1 MIYVVFFAREGY
13 IFSCTIKEKEERIL
27 GRGSKVLQIEKMDRR
42 ELGYYYTPDFV
53 ARYLTD
59 RLRMIQ
65 PNGRTVLD
73 PCVGKEELVTHFL
86 AEGYTVDGVDIFR
99 HEETYGCTFT
109 QMNFI
114 DVYREQR
121 EPLHYDYYIA
131 NPPYNCH
138 EVDYIQKNKKEL
150 KTLFSDVGVH
160 NMYSMFISALI
171 DVAKDGAVLGLIT
184 YDSFFTAKAHQN
196 LRRKILETCTIH
208 EITMCP
214 TDLFHEQSADVRTSI
229 IILQKGTAYQK
240 GIYAK
245 NRPISTA
252 AFTEQL
258 QQQLTEFMNGEVDT
272 HTLDEL
278 ILNDEKDYAEWMIDC
293 PMEVK
298 KLFQYDR
305 LGDKFDCV
313 TGISTGKDALYLSK
327 EKRAPFTIPFY
338 KNPGSHRFYAPVRLY
353 LHEDFLEFDRM
364 IKTFNVRNKQ
374 LLYQSG
380 ITCSSMGVA
389 FTASRLP
396 KNVTYG
402 VNANIICEDEDV
414 WWLLAYLNS
423 DLATYLVRG
432 ILNRSNMVTSGYVAR
447 VPLLP
452 FTNEQKSQLGILAK
466 QAYELAEQQY
476 AYEDQLKDIND
487 MIHRVT
493 AFSNETT
500 KKIKEF
506 NRNLVQR
513 T

>member
-1 MIYVVFFAREGY
+1 M
-13 IFSCTIKEKEERIL
+13 
-27 GRGSKVLQIEKMDRR
+27 GRGSKVLQVAEMDRR
-42 ELGYYYTPDFV
+42 ELGYYYTPDIV
-53 ARYLTD
+53 ARYLTE
-59 RLRMIQ
+59 RLRMID
-65 PNGRTVLD
+65 PEGRTVFD
-73 PCVGKEELVTHFL
+73 PCVGKEELVTYFL
-86 AEGYTVDGVDIFR
+86 SNGYTVDGVDVFR
-99 HEETYGCTFT
+99 HQETYNCAFK
-109 QMNFI
+109 QVNFI
-114 DVYREQR
+114 DLYREQQA
-121 EPLHYDYYIA
+121 PLHYDYYIA

-171 DVAKDGAVLGLIT
+171 DVAKDGAVLGFIT
-184 YDSFFTAKAHQN
+184 YDSFFTSKAHRN

-229 IILQKGTAYQK
+229 IILQKGTSYQK
-240 GIYAK
+240 GVYAK

-258 QQQLTEFMNGEVDT
+258 QQQLIDFASGQVNTQA
-272 HTLDEL
+272 LDEL
-278 ILNDEKDYAEWMIDC
+278 ILNGEKDYAEWMIDC
-293 PMEVK
+293 PVEVK
-298 KLFQYDR
+298 KLFQYER
-305 LGDKFDCV
+305 LGDQFDCV

-338 KNPGSHRFYAPVRLY
+338 KNPGSHRFYAPVQLY
-353 LHEDFLEFDRM
+353 LHEDFLEFDKM
-364 IKTFNVRNKQ
+364 IPTFNVRNKH

-396 KNVTYG
+396 KNATYG
-402 VNANIICEDEDV
+402 VNANIICGDEEV

-423 DLATYLVRG
+423 DLVTYLVRG
-432 ILNRSNMVTSGYVAR
+432 VLNRSNMVTSGYVAR

-452 FTNEQKSQLGILAK
+452 FTNEQKSQLSTLAK
-466 QAYELAEQQY
+466 EAYDGAKKQQMY
-476 AYEDQLKDIND
+476 DNQLKSINQLIYDI
-487 MIHRVT
+487 T
-493 AFSNETT
+493 ALSNET
-500 KKIKEF
+500 IQQIQEF
-506 NRNLVQR
+506 NMYLVQS

>member
-27 GRGSKVLQIEKMDRR
+27 GRGSKVLQVEKMDRR
-42 ELGYYYTPDFV
+42 ELGYYYTPDLV
-53 ARYLTD
+53 ARYLTE
-59 RLRMIQ
+59 RLCMIH
-65 PNGRTVLD
+65 PDGRTVLD
-73 PCVGKEELVTHFL
+73 PCVGKEELIAYFL
-86 AEGYTVDGVDIFR
+86 SNGYAVDGIDIFQ
-99 HEETYGCTFT
+99 HQEIYNCQFN

-114 DVYREQR
+114 DMYREQQ

-150 KTLFSDVGVH
+150 KTLFADVGVH

-171 DVAKDGAVLGLIT
+171 DVAKEGSVLGFIT
-184 YDSFFTAKAHQN
+184 YDSFFTAKTHQN

-229 IILQKGTAYQK
+229 IILQKGTSYQK
-240 GIYAK
+240 GVYAK

-252 AFTEQL
+252 TFTEQL
-258 QQQLTEFMNGEVDT
+258 QQQLTEFTNGEVDT

-278 ILNDEKDYAEWMIDC
+278 ILKDEKDYAEWIIDC
-293 PMEVK
+293 PVEVK

-305 LGDKFDCV
+305 LGDQFNCV
-313 TGISTGKDALYLSK
+313 TGISTGKDSLYLSK

-338 KNPGSHRFYAPVRLY
+338 KNPGSHRFYAPVQLY
-353 LHEDFLEFDRM
+353 LHEDFLEYDRL
-364 IKTFNVRNKQ
+364 IPTFNVRNKQ

-396 KNVTYG
+396 KNAAYG

-423 DLATYLVRG
+423 ELVTYFVRG

-452 FTNEQKSQLGILAK
+452 FTKEQKIQLRKLAV
-466 QAYELAEQQY
+466 QAYECAKKQCP
-476 AYEDQLKDIND
+476 YEEQLKEINA
-487 MIHRVT
+487 IIYHT
-493 AFSNETT
+493 ASFSNETMQQ
-500 KKIKEF
+500 IKEF
-506 NRNLVQR
+506 NKNLVQR